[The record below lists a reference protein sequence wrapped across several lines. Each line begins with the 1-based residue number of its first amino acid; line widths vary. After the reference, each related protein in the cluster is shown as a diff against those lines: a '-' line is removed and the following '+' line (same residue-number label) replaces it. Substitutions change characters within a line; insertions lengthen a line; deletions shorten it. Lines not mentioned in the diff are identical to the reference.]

1 MEDNFLT
8 SLERACS
15 TSLPTSYVLGVKRS
29 RAQQSWTTKQLQRL
43 LFPPRLCAV
52 ANRLTPLAAAPLT
65 SVKRRMGGPVSPVT
79 GPSLKAAVSPH
90 SSRVLRPAHGQSR
103 LGPNKDS
110 ETVCQPAGPVSILVV
125 KRSWVPFQHMGDHQR
140 QKARASCP
148 GRDQSELMAVSSAS
162 HYDQN

>member
-1 MEDNFLT
+1 M
-8 SLERACS
+8 RAPRLCPQV
-15 TSLPTSYVLGVKRS
+15 TC
-29 RAQQSWTTKQLQRL
+29 WTTKQLQRL

-125 KRSWVPFQHMGDHQR
+125 KRSWVPFQQHGRPSETESPSILPR
-140 QKARASCP
+140 QGPK
-148 GRDQSELMAVSSAS
+148 
-162 HYDQN
+162 